1 MVEENNNLKISK
13 TRLFLLAEK
22 KLNFQLPGSPYTVVS
37 NGALNY
43 EATDRVRS
51 LSQPRVRKQ
60 FLHTRP
66 GNLVETIKSSLF
78 SFSLNKQNI

>member
-43 EATDRVRS
+43 EASERIRS

-60 FLHTRP
+60 FIHTRP
-66 GNLVETIKSSLF
+66 GNF
-78 SFSLNKQNI
+78 FLN